1 MTVEERLL
9 YLSQPPSSS
18 PVSPSL
24 RLLPDDGQLG
34 CFTHSHLKEEIGM
47 SQAMCLDTGHLKW
60 ISFLN

>member
-1 MTVEERLL
+1 MTVEEHLL

-18 PVSPSL
+18 LVSPSL
-24 RLLPDDGQLG
+24 HLLPDDGQLG
-34 CFTHSHLKEEIGM
+34 CFAHSHLKEETGM